1 MITVWHNCDKVSGKI
16 KHVMK
21 LERFDKNEV
30 KMRRSSLFDITIYHV
45 IVGFRP
51 NNYKHAFWTGLTDL
65 VNPLAYRLS
74 SR

>member
-1 MITVWHNCDKVSGKI
+1 MITVWHDCDKVSGKI

-51 NNYKHAFWTGLTDL
+51 NNY
-65 VNPLAYRLS
+65 
-74 SR
+74 